1 MKQDVQNQ
9 QTKRGNP
16 YVGFLWVIL
25 IVLLLNGL
33 IFPKLS
39 KQNLSSTYKCNFL
52 GADNKQ

>member
-25 IVLLLNGL
+25 IVLLLN
-33 IFPKLS
+33 
-39 KQNLSSTYKCNFL
+39 NSSLKISL
-52 GADNKQ
+52 A

>member
-39 KQNLSSTYKCNFL
+39 KQKIISTDYGSFSEKE
-52 GADNKQ
+52 